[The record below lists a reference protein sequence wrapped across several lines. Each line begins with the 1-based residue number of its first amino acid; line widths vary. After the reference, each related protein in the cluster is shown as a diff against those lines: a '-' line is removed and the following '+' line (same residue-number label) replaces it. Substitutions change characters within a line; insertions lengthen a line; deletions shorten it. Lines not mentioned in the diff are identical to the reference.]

1 MVMRRWG
8 GDTSAI
14 WTGRC
19 WEGGRTGTRISKD
32 DEKRRRWHI
41 AAKDL
46 GQAVS
51 DLGTAVQAKEQAR
64 RWPHDELDKPD
75 STCWHAEALKR

>member
-1 MVMRRWG
+1 M
-8 GDTSAI
+8 
-14 WTGRC
+14 
-19 WEGGRTGTRISKD
+19 GTRISRD

-51 DLGTAVQAKEQAR
+51 DLGTAEQQVR

-75 STCWHAEALKR
+75 STGWHAEALKR

>member
-1 MVMRRWG
+1 MLYGQGNVEKVEEREQ
-8 GDTSAI
+8 AQ
-14 WTGRC
+14 
-19 WEGGRTGTRISKD
+19 D
-32 DEKRRRWHI
+32 DEKQRRWHI

-75 STCWHAEALKR
+75 STGWHAEALKR